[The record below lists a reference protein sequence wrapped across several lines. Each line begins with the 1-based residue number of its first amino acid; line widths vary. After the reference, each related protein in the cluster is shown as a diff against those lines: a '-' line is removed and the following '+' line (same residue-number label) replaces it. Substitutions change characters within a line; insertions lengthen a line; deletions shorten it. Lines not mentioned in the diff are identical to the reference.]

1 MSHATVPEAIDA
13 AEPEVAELI
22 TRLATEEAAPDPFDA
37 VVRMLTETARR
48 EVASLAGA
56 IAAEPEPADMMR
68 LQHWLTRMVDQ
79 LARKSVVSGK
89 SVSLPVDTG
98 WRGQR
103 KK

>member
-1 MSHATVPEAIDA
+1 MSHATVPEAIGA

-79 LARKSVVSGK
+79 LRDPDSAHDAAEHLVDRKSTRLNS
-89 SVSLPVDTG
+89 SH
-98 WRGQR
+98 
-103 KK
+103 